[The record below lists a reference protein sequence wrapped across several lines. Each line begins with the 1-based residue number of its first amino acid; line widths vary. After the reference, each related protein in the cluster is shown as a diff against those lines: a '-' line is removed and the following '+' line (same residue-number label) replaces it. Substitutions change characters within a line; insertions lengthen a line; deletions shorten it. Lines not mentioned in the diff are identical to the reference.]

1 MAKVLVVDDSKFM
14 RSRCEK
20 VLVASGHQVIHCENG
35 SEGVEKYKLHRP
47 EIALMDVN
55 MPIMDGIEALQKI
68 LLLDPKAIICM
79 MTAAEQM
86 EKIKDALAM
95 GAKYYILKPF
105 EEDKMKSTIA
115 QMLQR
120 YAHK

>member
-20 VLVASGHQVIHCENG
+20 VLVAAGYTVVQCENG
-35 SEGVEKYKLHRP
+35 LQGVENYQQHHP
-47 EIALMDVN
+47 EIVLLDVN

-68 LLLDPKAIICM
+68 LVFDSKAVICM

-86 EKIKDALAM
+86 EKIKEALSK

-105 EEDKMKSTIA
+105 EEDKMTATIA

-120 YAHK
+120 YVHK